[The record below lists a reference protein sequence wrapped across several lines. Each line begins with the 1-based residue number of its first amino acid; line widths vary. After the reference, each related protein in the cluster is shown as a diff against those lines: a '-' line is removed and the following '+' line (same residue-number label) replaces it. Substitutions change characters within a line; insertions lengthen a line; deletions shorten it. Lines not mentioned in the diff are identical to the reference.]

1 MLVRG
6 KSEPTKK
13 FRVLQRGKNSNE
25 LAKNP
30 ENDLDEKAGSKSLN
44 QESNVHHSLV
54 GAPIRAKAGCSDL
67 PRVERGGTAVNN
79 VTTESEM
86 RDKIGGSFHLA
97 QQEFSPSCLLESSNT
112 ADFNLS
118 DFVEWPSM
126 GLEGDMSPQLSA
138 WSAVVKQPP
147 PPVDRRQHVSS
158 RKAN

>member
-1 MLVRG
+1 MSEDEWVLVRG

-30 ENDLDEKAGSKSLN
+30 ENEKAGSKSLN
-44 QESNVHHSLV
+44 QESNVYHSLV
-54 GAPIRAKAGCSDL
+54 GAPIRAKADL
-67 PRVERGGTAVNN
+67 SRVERGGTAVNN

-147 PPVDRRQHVSS
+147 PPVDRRQQVSS